1 MILMKSEQMDQEDFM
16 RLPTFLAFSALL
28 IAPGAHADDIVYSD
42 AATAQCL
49 AKASSVD
56 AGEKCIG
63 LSTEECINAND
74 FGQTSAGMV
83 SCTASETAF
92 WDKQLNAI
100 YENVMKQ
107 AKKLD
112 EGVSGSSIAEALL
125 VMERDWIKYRDARC
139 AFVESQTQ
147 GGTMGKT
154 LAAGCRQQTTADQA
168 LFLKYAMIAE

>member
-1 MILMKSEQMDQEDFM
+1 M
-16 RLPTFLAFSALL
+16 RLPTFLAFSTLL
-28 IAPGAHADDIVYSD
+28 IVPVAAHADEIIYSD

-63 LSTEECINAND
+63 LSTAKCINAND

-83 SCTASETAF
+83 RCTASETAF
-92 WDKQLNAI
+92 WDKQLNAT
-100 YENVMKQ
+100 YEKVMKQ

-112 EGVSGSSIAEALL
+112 EAVSGSSIAEALL
-125 VMERDWIKYRDARC
+125 AMERDWIKYRDARC
-139 AFVESQTQ
+139 AFVESQSQ